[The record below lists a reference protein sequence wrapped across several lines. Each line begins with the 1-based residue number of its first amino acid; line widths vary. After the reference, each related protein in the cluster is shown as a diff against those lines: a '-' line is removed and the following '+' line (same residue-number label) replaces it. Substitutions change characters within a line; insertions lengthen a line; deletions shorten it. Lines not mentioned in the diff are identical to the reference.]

1 MSAYWFTFIVP
12 MLAILS
18 PVKLDRNAQGVML
31 WIFGAILILLI
42 GFRYEIGGDWDR
54 YLFVYDYIFREGGL
68 IENSSIKEF
77 GYELVYWLSVEYFD
91 GIYTTNLIE
100 AIIFVTGLIYFCRAM
115 PMPWVALLASIP
127 FLVTIVSM
135 AYTRQ
140 AFAVGFLL
148 MALVQLSNGKT
159 MNFLFLIML
168 GTLFHSSLIIMTM
181 IGLFYNSDKS
191 FFKYFLI
198 LSGFII
204 VLSGFIIVF
213 IEFFI
218 STYGNLIHIYFQT
231 QYFDSTGAIMRASMS
246 ALAAVILLMFRE
258 KFKETY
264 SDYRLWLIFSIGAI
278 LLFITAFF
286 FSTFAD
292 RIAIYFLPLQLVVFS
307 RFPALI
313 SSTVNR
319 TLFIVGFIMIYA
331 GSLFVW
337 LNFGKHAF
345 LWVPYNN
352 ILLGNIG

>member
-42 GFRYEIGGDWDR
+42 GFRYEVGGDWDR

-68 IENSSIKEF
+68 IENSAIEEF

-91 GIYTTNLIE
+91 GIYTTNFIE

-148 MALVQLSNGKT
+148 MALVQLSDGKT

-168 GTLFHSSLIIMTM
+168 GTLFHNSLIIMAM
-181 IGLFYNSDKS
+181 VGFFYNSDKNL
-191 FFKYFLI
+191 FKYLLI
-198 LSGFII
+198 LSGFIL
-204 VLSGFIIVF
+204 VSVTLLFAAF
-213 IEFFI
+213 E
-218 STYGNLIHIYFQT
+218 NLIYIYFGT
-231 QYFDSTGAIMRASMS
+231 QYFHSEGAIMRALMS
-246 ALAAVILLMFRE
+246 ALSGVILLMFRG

-307 RFPALI
+307 RFPILI
-313 SSTVNR
+313 SSTLNR

-331 GSLFVW
+331 SSLFVW

-345 LWVPYNN
+345 LWIPYNN
-352 ILLGNIG
+352 VLLGNVG